1 MSLRRYAERHD
12 NVLQILSSFVKQHLK
27 PSYALTADLSDEP
40 YAFPQHITPTNLRPD
55 LVWWSEQQKVLWILE
70 LTISFKIMMENAHQ
84 TKTAKYM
91 DLVEEVR
98 LGGYRAECIA
108 FEVGSRGLLIES
120 ELIQLRDAL
129 SAPGK
134 DLTELAGSLSRSAIL
149 GSFKIWCSR
158 NRRSE

>member
-1 MSLRRYAERHD
+1 
-12 NVLQILSSFVKQHLK
+12 
-27 PSYALTADLSDEP
+27 
-40 YAFPQHITPTNLRPD
+40 
-55 LVWWSEQQKVLWILE
+55 
-70 LTISFKIMMENAHQ
+70 MENTHQ

-98 LGGYRAECIA
+98 LSGYRAECIA

-134 DLTELAGSLSRSAIL
+134 ALTELAVSLSRSVIL